1 MNSVITN
8 QDSYFGNLTNEF
20 NYITQT
26 YKWNIT
32 LRDWSQYTD
41 KGELDD
47 TLDELQQD
55 NQQKEPR

>member
-8 QDSYFGNLTNEF
+8 QDSYFGNLTNDF